1 MFTSMDLL
9 IIAVMALAAA
19 GLLGM
24 ALMFLIKNKTAQRVC
39 LYIVAAL
46 AVYIGYVGI
55 RINYPGF
62 ILQVALAGVLALFA
76 IGAVVLE
83 RVKKGEDKVLMFS
96 RIATAA
102 ALVIGMANAFMI

>member
-9 IIAVMALAAA
+9 IIAVMALTAA

-24 ALMFLIKNKTAQRVC
+24 ALMFLIKNKAAQRVC

-55 RINYPGF
+55 RINFPGF
-62 ILQVALAGVLALFA
+62 ILQVALAGVLALLA

-83 RVKKGEDKVLMFS
+83 RVKKGDDKVLLIS
-96 RIATAA
+96 RITTAA
-102 ALVIGMANAFMI
+102 ALVVGMANAFLI